1 MMKSM
6 ALCFAIALISWGCAE
21 VSVHDDTTKVSSGL
35 SSQEYADYLIHRAV
49 HDRRYDGIYQIF
61 EINALIVNS
70 DVQNILLLRQGE
82 TLGWD
87 TAKLRLEKERSAQLM
102 STQTR
107 AIISF
112 FSPDLQ
118 VDDLAKPN
126 SVWRVYL
133 EAEGAR
139 FEAKVRK
146 LPGKLPELRNIYP
159 FHNRFST
166 VYECTFNVPATK
178 VEMAPAVLVVTSTMG
193 SSRLNFSG
201 LK

>member
-1 MMKSM
+1 MIKVIASI
-6 ALCFAIALISWGCAE
+6 LGIAILSLGCAE
-21 VSVHDDTTKVSSGL
+21 VPVHDNNPKVSSGM
-35 SSQEYADYLIHRAV
+35 SSEEYASYLERRAA

-82 TLGWD
+82 FLGWD

-112 FSPDLQ
+112 FSPDMQ
-118 VDDLAKPN
+118 VDDLAKAN

-133 EAEGAR
+133 ETDGNR
-139 FEAKVRK
+139 YEAKVRK
-146 LPGKLPELRNIYP
+146 LPGKLAELRNIYP

-166 VYECTFNVPATK
+166 AYECTFNVPATK
-178 VEMAPAVLVVTSTMG
+178 IEMSQAFLVVTGTMG
-193 SSRLNFSG
+193 SSRLTFAG